1 MVFFPIMAVTRQKFR
16 ETVFQALFSSD
27 FFEGE
32 EGDLVAMLM
41 KNSQISRKNAFEAL
55 AQAKEIY
62 LKRDQFDTMVAG
74 VSKEFSLERI
84 ARAERNVLRL
94 ALFEMTSGLVPHKVA
109 ISEGVRLGRKYA
121 TKEASQFVNAILD
134 ALYKEMDGAREE

>member
-1 MVFFPIMAVTRQKFR
+1 MVFFPIMAVTQQKFR

-27 FFEGE
+27 FFEAE

-62 LKRDQFDTMVAG
+62 LKRDDFDTMIAG

-94 ALFEMTSGLVPHKVA
+94 ALYEMTSGLVPHKVA

-121 TKEASQFVNAILD
+121 TKEASRFVNAILD

>member
-1 MVFFPIMAVTRQKFR
+1 MVFFHAMALTQQKFR

-41 KNSQISRKNAFEAL
+41 KNSQVSRKNAFEAL
-55 AQAKEIY
+55 AKAKEVHHQ
-62 LKRDQFDTMVAG
+62 KEDFDKLIAS
-74 VSKEFSLERI
+74 VSKEFPLERI

-94 ALFEMTSGLVPHKVA
+94 ALYEMKSGLVPHKVA

-121 TKEASQFVNAILD
+121 TKEASKFVNAILD
-134 ALYKEMDGAREE
+134 TLYKEMDGAGEE